1 MRLTWSDIEQSYW
14 SRAVVWLAFAAVLG
28 VAPLLFRSGLAM
40 TILSQAGYV
49 IIICLSYNI
58 LFGQGGMLSF
68 GHAVYTGFG
77 ALIAMHA
84 MQMAGDANG
93 WFVPLPLIP
102 LVGGVAGAFMA
113 VLFGYVTTKKSGITF
128 AMITLGLGELVAAMS
143 LMFPGFFG
151 GEAGVK
157 ADRVYGAPF
166 FGFDFGPQ
174 IQVYY
179 LIAVYCVICTALM
192 YAFTCTPLGRL
203 LNATR
208 DNPERVEF
216 IGYSTQHVRYLAFII
231 SGFFAGIGGG
241 LSAINFEIINALDS
255 LSIAH
260 SGSFLLFTFLGGASF
275 FVGPI
280 IGGVMLVLAS
290 VLLSDLTSAWLLY
303 IGLFFVLMVMYVP
316 GGVASLIASNIAI
329 LRSGKA
335 ARLAV
340 PYAALAAA
348 SIAAMFG
355 LSLLIE
361 MIYHTQF
368 EAAKGPMM
376 RFLGAAID
384 THQRMVWIG
393 AALYTATT
401 GGLFVLAC
409 RRFLGGWEKLQEE
422 METAQAL
429 EVRP

>member
-1 MRLTWSDIEQSYW
+1 MGFSSLAIRQSLW
-14 SRAVVWLAFAAVLG
+14 RRAAIWLAFAGALA
-28 VAPLLFRSGLAM
+28 VAPLVFRSGLAM

-77 ALIAMHA
+77 ALFAMHA
-84 MQMAGDANG
+84 MRIADSAGG
-93 WFVPLPLIP
+93 WSTPLPLIP
-102 LVGGVAGAFMA
+102 LVGGLAGGLMA

-151 GEAGVK
+151 GEGGVK

-166 FGFDFGPQ
+166 LGFDFGPQ

-179 LIAVYCVICTALM
+179 LIAVYCFICTALM

-216 IGYSTQHVRYLAFII
+216 IGYNTQRIRYLAFII

-241 LSAINFEIINALDS
+241 LAAINFEIINAGES
-255 LSIAH
+255 LSIAQ
-260 SGSFLLFTFLGGASF
+260 SGGFLLFTFLGGASF

-290 VLLSDLTSAWLLY
+290 VLLSDLTKAWLLY
-303 IGLFFVLMVMYVP
+303 IGLFFVLMVMYAP
-316 GGVASLIASNIAI
+316 GGVASLIVANTAI
-329 LRSGKA
+329 FRSGKA
-335 ARLAV
+335 SHLALPYVGLMLLAV
-340 PYAALAAA
+340 AALL
-348 SIAAMFG
+348 G

-361 MIYHTQF
+361 MIYHVQF
-368 EAAKGPMM
+368 EAAKGPVMH
-376 RFLGAAID
+376 FLGVAID
-384 THQRMVWIG
+384 THQRMTWGVAI
-393 AALYTATT
+393 AYIAIF
-401 GGLFVLAC
+401 GGLFAWVC
-409 RRFLGGWEKLQEE
+409 GRFSNIWEKVQEE
-422 METAQAL
+422 METAGSL
-429 EVRP
+429 EARS

>member
-1 MRLTWSDIEQSYW
+1 MSHSLGIEQSFW
-14 SRAVVWLAFAAVLG
+14 GRALIWLTFAAALG

-40 TILSQAGYV
+40 TILSQVGYV

-77 ALIAMHA
+77 ALVAMHV
-84 MQMAGDANG
+84 MGLAGTDG
-93 WFVPLPLIP
+93 WSVPLPLIP
-102 LVGGVAGAFMA
+102 IVGGLAGGFMA
-113 VLFGYVTTKKSGITF
+113 ILFGYVTTKKSGITF

-143 LMFPGFFG
+143 LMFPAFFG
-151 GEAGVK
+151 GEGGVK
-157 ADRVYGAPF
+157 ADRVYGEPF

-179 LIAVYCVICTALM
+179 LIAVYCVICTAAM

-216 IGYSTQHVRYLAFII
+216 IGYSTQYVRYLAFII

-241 LSAINFEIINALDS
+241 LAAINFEIINAADS
-255 LSIAH
+255 LSIAQ
-260 SGSFLLFTFLGGASF
+260 SGGFLLFTFLGGASF

-280 IGGVMLVLAS
+280 IGGVLLVLAS
-290 VLLSDLTSAWLLY
+290 VLLSDLTKAWLLY
-303 IGLFFVLMVMYVP
+303 IGLFFLLMVMYVP
-316 GGVASLIASNIAI
+316 GGVASLISATIAI
-329 LRSGKA
+329 LRSGRA
-335 ARLAV
+335 SRLLMSYLGLGV
-340 PYAALAAA
+340 T
-348 SIAAMFG
+348 SIATIAG
-355 LSLLIE
+355 LSALVE

-368 EAAKGPMM
+368 DAARGTIV
-376 RFLGAAID
+376 RLFGVAID
-384 THQRMVWIG
+384 TQQPIVWIIALVCV
-393 AALYTATT
+393 AAA

-409 RRFLGGWEKLQEE
+409 RRFLAGWEKIQEE
-422 METAQAL
+422 MEAAL
-429 EVRP
+429 AVEVQL

>member
-1 MRLTWSDIEQSYW
+1 MRLSWPEIEQSYW
-14 SRAVVWLAFAAVLG
+14 SRAVIWLAFAAVLG

-40 TILSQAGYV
+40 TILSQVGYV

-77 ALIAMHA
+77 ALVAMHA
-84 MQMAGDANG
+84 MRLAEGGG
-93 WFVPLPLIP
+93 WSVPLPLIP
-102 LVGGVAGAFMA
+102 IIGGLAGGFVA

-143 LMFPGFFG
+143 LMFPAFFG

-157 ADRVYGAPF
+157 ADRAYGEPL

-174 IQVYY
+174 IEVYY
-179 LIAVYCVICTALM
+179 LIAAYCLICTAAM

-216 IGYSTQHVRYLAFII
+216 IGYSTQYIRYFAFII

-241 LSAINFEIINALDS
+241 LAAINFEIINAADS
-255 LSIAH
+255 LSIAQ

-280 IGGVMLVLAS
+280 IGGVLLVLAS
-290 VLLSDLTSAWLLY
+290 VLLSDLTKAWLLY
-303 IGLFFVLMVMYVP
+303 IGLFFVLMVMFVP
-316 GGVASLIASNIAI
+316 GGVASLIATNFTIV
-329 LRSGKA
+329 RSGKA

-340 PYAALAAA
+340 LYVGLAAT
-348 SIAAMFG
+348 SIAAMAG
-355 LSLLIE
+355 LSTLVE
-361 MIYHTQF
+361 MIYHAQF
-368 EAAKGPMM
+368 NAAQGGVM
-376 RFLGAAID
+376 RFLGMTID
-384 THQRMVWIG
+384 TQRHAVWIVVG
-393 AALYTATT
+393 TCTAFA
-401 GGLFVLAC
+401 GSLFVLVC
-409 RRFLGGWEKLQEE
+409 RRFLARWEQIQEE
-422 METAQAL
+422 MEAAQAI
-429 EVRP
+429 EVRS

>member
-1 MRLTWSDIEQSYW
+1 MGFSWSEIERSFW
-14 SRAVVWLAFAAVLG
+14 GRAIIWLAFAAGLG
-28 VAPLLFRSGLAM
+28 IAPLLFRSGIAM

-84 MQMAGDANG
+84 MRMAGDSGG
-93 WFVPLPLIP
+93 WSVPLPLIP
-102 LVGGVAGAFMA
+102 LVGGLAGGFMA

-157 ADRVYGAPF
+157 ADRVYGEPL

-179 LIAVYCVICTALM
+179 LIAIYCVVCTALM

-216 IGYSTQHVRYLAFII
+216 IGYSTQRVRYLAFIV

-241 LSAINFEIINALDS
+241 LAAINFEIINAGDS
-255 LSIAH
+255 LSIAQ

-280 IGGVMLVLAS
+280 IGGIMLVLAS

-316 GGVASLIASNIAI
+316 GGVASLIATNVAVVH
-329 LRSGKA
+329 SGKA
-335 ARLAV
+335 SRLIV
-340 PYAALAAA
+340 PYIGLIVASVAALC
-348 SIAAMFG
+348 G

-361 MIYHTQF
+361 MTYHTQF
-368 EAAKGPMM
+368 ETAKGPVM
-376 RFLGAAID
+376 RFLGATID
-384 THQRMVWIG
+384 THQSAIWI
-393 AALYTATT
+393 AAVLYTALV
-401 GGLFVLAC
+401 GAFLRFAC
-409 RRFLGGWEKLQEE
+409 LRFMSGWEKIQEE
-422 METAQAL
+422 MDAAQAI

>member
-1 MRLTWSDIEQSYW
+1 MRLSWSEIEQSYW
-14 SRAVVWLAFAAVLG
+14 GRALIWLAFAAALG

-40 TILSQAGYV
+40 TILSQVGYV
-49 IIICLSYNI
+49 IVICLSYNI

-77 ALIAMHA
+77 ALGAMHV
-84 MQMAGDANG
+84 MRLAGADG
-93 WFVPLPLIP
+93 WSVPLPLIP
-102 LVGGVAGAFMA
+102 IVGGLAGGFVA

-157 ADRVYGAPF
+157 ADRVYGEPL

-179 LIAVYCVICTALM
+179 LIAIYCVICTAAM

-241 LSAINFEIINALDS
+241 LAAINFEIINAADS
-255 LSIAH
+255 LSIAQ

-280 IGGVMLVLAS
+280 IGGAMLVLAS
-290 VLLSDLTSAWLLY
+290 VLLSDLTKAWLLY
-303 IGLFFVLMVMYVP
+303 IGLFFVLMVMFVP
-316 GGVASLIASNIAI
+316 GGVASLIAANIAI
-329 LRSGKA
+329 VRSGRA
-335 ARLAV
+335 SRLAAS
-340 PYAALAAA
+340 YAGLAVAA
-348 SIAAMFG
+348 IATMAG
-355 LSLLIE
+355 LSTLIE
-361 MIYHTQF
+361 MIYHAQF
-368 EAAKGPMM
+368 NMAQGSVM
-376 RFLGAAID
+376 RFLGMTID
-384 THQRMVWIG
+384 TRQQMAWIVAG
-393 AALYTATT
+393 LSTAIA
-401 GGLFVLAC
+401 GGLFVLVC
-409 RRFLGGWEKLQEE
+409 RRFLAGWEQIQEE
-422 METAQAL
+422 MEAAQAV

>member
-1 MRLTWSDIEQSYW
+1 MRLSWAGIEQSYW
-14 SRAVVWLAFAAVLG
+14 GRALIWLAFAAALG

-40 TILSQAGYV
+40 TILSQVGYV
-49 IIICLSYNI
+49 IVICLSYNI

-77 ALIAMHA
+77 ALGAMHV
-84 MQMAGDANG
+84 MRLAGVDG
-93 WFVPLPLIP
+93 WSVPLPLIP
-102 LVGGVAGAFMA
+102 IVGGLAGGFVA

-143 LMFPGFFG
+143 LMFPAFFG

-157 ADRVYGAPF
+157 ADRVYGEPL

-179 LIAVYCVICTALM
+179 LIAAYCVICTAAM

-241 LSAINFEIINALDS
+241 LAAINFEIINAADS
-255 LSIAH
+255 LSIAQ

-280 IGGVMLVLAS
+280 IGGAMLVLAS
-290 VLLSDLTSAWLLY
+290 VLLSDLTKAWLLY
-303 IGLFFVLMVMYVP
+303 IGLFFVLMVMFVP
-316 GGVASLIASNIAI
+316 GGVASLIAANTAI
-329 LRSGKA
+329 VRSGRA
-335 ARLAV
+335 SRLAM
-340 PYAALAAA
+340 PYVGLVVAA
-348 SIAAMFG
+348 IATMAG
-355 LSLLIE
+355 LSTLIE
-361 MIYHTQF
+361 MIYHAQF
-368 EAAKGPMM
+368 NMAQGSVM
-376 RFLGAAID
+376 RFLGMTID
-384 THQRMVWIG
+384 TRQQAAWMVAG
-393 AALYTATT
+393 LYTAIA
-401 GGLFVLAC
+401 GGLFVLVC
-409 RRFLGGWEKLQEE
+409 RRFLAGWEQIQEE
-422 METAQAL
+422 MEAAQAV

>member
-1 MRLTWSDIEQSYW
+1 MDFSWSDIERSFW
-14 SRAVVWLAFAAVLG
+14 GRAVIWLAFAAALG
-28 VAPLLFRSGLAM
+28 VAPLLFRGGLAM

-84 MQMAGDANG
+84 MRMAGEAGG
-93 WFVPLPLIP
+93 WSVPLPLIP
-102 LVGGVAGAFMA
+102 LVGGLAGGVMA
-113 VLFGYVTTKKSGITF
+113 VLFGYVTTKKSGIIF

-157 ADRVYGAPF
+157 ADRVYGEPL

-179 LIAVYCVICTALM
+179 LIAVYCLICTALM

-216 IGYSTQHVRYLAFII
+216 IGYSTQRIRYLAFII
-231 SGFFAGIGGG
+231 SGLFAGIGGG
-241 LSAINFEIINALDS
+241 LAAINFEIINAGDS
-255 LSIAH
+255 LSIAQ
-260 SGSFLLFTFLGGASF
+260 SGGFLLFTFLGGASF

-316 GGVASLIASNIAI
+316 GGVASLIAANVAVV
-329 LRSGKA
+329 RSGKA
-335 ARLAV
+335 SRLVV
-340 PYAALAAA
+340 PYVGLIVA
-348 SIAAMFG
+348 SIAALFG

-361 MIYHTQF
+361 MVYHVQF
-368 EAAKGPMM
+368 EAAKGPVM
-376 RFLGAAID
+376 RFLGAAVD
-384 THQRMVWIG
+384 TGQQATWIAVLLYAACTG
-393 AALYTATT
+393 A
-401 GGLFVLAC
+401 LFVLAC
-409 RRFLGGWEKLQEE
+409 RWLLSGWDRIQEE
-422 METAQAL
+422 IGAAQAI
-429 EVRP
+429 EARS